1 MNIKSFFIIIL
12 SFFLLLHSI
21 NKLGNTIEEE
31 NKDLIEKI
39 LNKFTK
45 TIFSSF
51 LTGIIICLITQS
63 SSIITI
69 LTISLISSKILTL
82 KKGLAIVIGSNI
94 GTTII
99 SLFISFDI
107 GTFYY
112 IFLIIGL
119 FFLFINKSLFKV
131 FIYIWLIFLS
141 LDFLTKHL
149 LHIFNN
155 GFLEQ
160 TLLKF
165 NNPLLG
171 VFAGTIISFLIQS
184 SSTTIAVT
192 QKMYFSNL
200 LSSLL
205 GISIMLGANIGTTI
219 SGLIFSMKE
228 SIDAKRLAVAGM
240 LFNILG
246 VLFVLPFLYIYK
258 EYILSNN
265 SPFLIS
271 TAHIYF
277 NILTGVLG
285 LFIITPLCNLSSFFV
300 R

>member
-1 MNIKSFFIIIL
+1 MNIKSFLIIIL
-12 SFFLLLHSI
+12 SFSLLLHSI

-31 NKDLIEKI
+31 NKDLIERV

-107 GTFYY
+107 GSFYY

-119 FFLFINKSLFKV
+119 FFLFTKKSLFKV
-131 FIYIWLIFLS
+131 FSYIWLIFLS
-141 LDFLTKHL
+141 LDFLTDHL
-149 LHIFNN
+149 LNIFSS

-160 TLLKF
+160 TILKF

-171 VFAGTIISFLIQS
+171 IFAGIIISFLIQS

-192 QKMYFSNL
+192 QKMYFNNL

-240 LFNILG
+240 LFNIFG
-246 VLFVLPFLYIYK
+246 VLLVIPFLYIYK
-258 EYILSNN
+258 EYINLNN
-265 SPFLIS
+265 NPFLIS
-271 TAHIYF
+271 TTHIYF
-277 NILTGVLG
+277 NILTGILG
-285 LFIITPLCNLSSFFV
+285 LFIISPLCKFSSFLV
-300 R
+300 Q